1 MSGITKTSGR
11 QYPLIARKAFSGV
24 TADDEVLA
32 IGVYPAIDL
41 PPNALVTGGYVSV
54 TSVFTATCDLDIG
67 DADPDRYT
75 PTIVPADA
83 VSTAQLVPD
92 GVVNSAA
99 TVINVSLVTSAT
111 IIGAGELVVEY
122 VIVDR
127 ENEVQD

>member
-1 MSGITKTSGR
+1 M
-11 QYPLIARKAFSGV
+11 
-24 TADDEVLA
+24 LA

-54 TSVFTATCDLDIG
+54 TSVFTATCDIDIG

-75 PTIVPADA
+75 PTIVEADA
-83 VSTAQLVPD
+83 LGTVQLIPD
-92 GVVNSAA
+92 GIVNTAASVVN
-99 TVINVSLVTSAT
+99 VSMVVSAT